1 MALCCADSSR
11 RGRLRRKRP
20 WSATLTTWPSSTAAT
35 RSRLVRARLSQ
46 PAPPLSPD
54 TRRAPYGPQIDAAPG
69 MAGAVG
75 HVTGAPWCAE
85 RCRRREGGLWGV
97 ASAPLR
103 SGEERSR
110 RARRVGDGSEAGQED
125 GAGGGSGEGST
136 AVVAWCLNQ
145 YGGCGKPCF
154 RSILGRRSG
163 AMCVPRACRAACSA
177 CP

>member
-75 HVTGAPWCAE
+75 HVTGAPWCDE

-110 RARRVGDGSEAGQED
+110 RAAGRRWVRGRAGRRR
-125 GAGGGSGEGST
+125 GGGQWRG
-136 AVVAWCLNQ
+136 Q
-145 YGGCGKPCF
+145 HCGRGLVF
-154 RSILGRRSG
+154 ESVWGMRQALLSLYSW
-163 AMCVPRACRAACSA
+163 
-177 CP
+177 